1 MALVIPFPRTERD
14 ATHPRGVRFRPE
26 ARSALA
32 ALGYALPGVAVQFC
46 ADDTGDEW
54 AVVGPAAH
62 AAIWFSV
69 YPETTGDLV
78 LRGARMRFVGRY
90 RTGGRLRAALQPLA
104 RNLALLC
111 KLSESWAH

>member
-1 MALVIPFPRTERD
+1 MALVIPFPAAD
-14 ATHPRGVRFRPE
+14 PGATRRRGNRFGTE

-46 ADDTGDEW
+46 ADGTGDEW

-69 YPETTGDLV
+69 YPGAAGDLV
-78 LRGARMRFVGRY
+78 LRDARMRFVGRY
-90 RTGGRLRAALQPLA
+90 RTGSRLRAALQPLA
-104 RNLALLC
+104 RNLALLYE
-111 KLSESWAH
+111 LPESSAR